1 MVNFHLLEGFVICL
15 FVLIKKKKLGPG
27 SLVLFNLR
35 MLLRHVLFGELCE
48 LNQLRYDL
56 LLVVTVGAVNQ
67 SASYCV

>member
-1 MVNFHLLEGFVICL
+1 MVNFHFFLYVSKN
-15 FVLIKKKKLGPG
+15 VLSRVSCIVCYLW
-27 SLVLFNLR
+27 
-35 MLLRHVLFGELCE
+35 MLLRHVLFGELCQ